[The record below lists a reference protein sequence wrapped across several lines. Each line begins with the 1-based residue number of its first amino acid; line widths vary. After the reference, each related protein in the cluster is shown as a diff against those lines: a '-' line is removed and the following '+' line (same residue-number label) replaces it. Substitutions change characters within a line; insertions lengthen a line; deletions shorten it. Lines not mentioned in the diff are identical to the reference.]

1 MEEPKEKKN
10 PVNKKKIWTAS
21 FSFIVL
27 MALVSLFSDMTH
39 EGANSINGAFESYL
53 GAPTMVITVVGGV
66 ASLLGFGLR
75 FVSGILADRTK
86 HYWTFT
92 IIGYFIDL
100 VAVPLLAL
108 VPENGWILAVC
119 FILLEKVGKAVKK
132 PAKDTI
138 VSFAATENGVGKSFA
153 LGEVLDQLGACIGPM
168 ILTLTYV
175 IKSDLDSY
183 HKYTVGFAVLGIP
196 AIVCMGLLF
205 WAFFKFPHPEQFER
219 DESPKDKEVS
229 FAKKPAYILFLV
241 ASAFLALG
249 FLDSFGLMSKH
260 LSDLSS
266 SGAIAI
272 TSDYIPLLY
281 SYAMLIDALSA
292 LAFGFLYDK
301 IGFVSVAIA
310 VFLTA
315 PYSFFLFM
323 IDSTW
328 AVFVGLTLWGIG
340 MGASESVMKCGVTTL
355 SGKNHRARAFGTYEL
370 VYGIAAFGGSFLI
383 GWLYDASTL
392 ALCLVSV
399 LTIGVSSI
407 VYLASDKERRR
418 DLPPS
423 AAVSK

>member
-1 MEEPKEKKN
+1 MEEPSQENKN
-10 PVNKKKIWTAS
+10 PVDKKKIWSAS

-27 MALVSLFSDMTH
+27 MAFVSLFSDMTH

-53 GAPTMVITVVGGV
+53 GAPAMVITVVGGV

-75 FVSGILADRTK
+75 FLSGILADRTK

-108 VPENGWILAVC
+108 VPENGWIMAVC

-153 LGEVLDQLGACIGPM
+153 LGEVFDQLGACIGPM

-175 IKSDLDSY
+175 IKSDLDTY
-183 HKYTVGFAVLGIP
+183 HKYTVGYAVLGIP
-196 AIVCMGLLF
+196 TIFCIGLLF

-219 DESPKDKEVS
+219 DEKKDDGGA
-229 FAKKPAYILFLV
+229 FIKKPAYILFLV
-241 ASAFLALG
+241 ASALLALG
-249 FLDSFGLMSKH
+249 FLDSFGLISKH
-260 LSDLSS
+260 LNDLVSNGS
-266 SGAIAI
+266 IAI
-272 TSDYIPLLY
+272 TSQYFPLLY

-292 LAFGFLYDK
+292 LVFGFLYDK

-310 VFLTA
+310 VILTA
-315 PYSFFLFM
+315 PYTFFIFM
-323 IDSTW
+323 IDTTW
-328 AVFVGLTLWGIG
+328 SAFLGLTLWGIG
-340 MGASESVMKCGVTTL
+340 MGAEESVMKCGVTTL
-355 SGKNHRARAFGTYEL
+355 SGKSHRARAFGTYEL

-383 GWLYDASTL
+383 GWLYDASTI
-392 ALCLVSV
+392 ALCLVS
-399 LTIGVSSI
+399 LITIVISSFI
-407 VYLASDKERRR
+407 YLYSDRERRKEVT
-418 DLPPS
+418 PN
-423 AAVSK
+423 AI